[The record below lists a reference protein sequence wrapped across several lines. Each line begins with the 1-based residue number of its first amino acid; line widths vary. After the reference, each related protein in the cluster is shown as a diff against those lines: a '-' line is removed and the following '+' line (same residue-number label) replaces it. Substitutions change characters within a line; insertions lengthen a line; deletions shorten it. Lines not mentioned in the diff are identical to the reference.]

1 MLLLKEIN
9 NAIRSNKNKP
19 ITVRASDTAIYD
31 VFGAR
36 KYPGGQTGSIE
47 PHTDI
52 ILDKRAGK
60 NTNISLKQGPLSS
73 LTKGNTRGLEAIVPG
88 ITRRFS
94 ILALNKLKQMKLD
107 DGEKVPPIF
116 GHLQELDK
124 ERLFVGKTSTG
135 GPVDYVYIGNGSTQY
150 NEDEEL
156 LSIDGN
162 LVDPIQYV
170 KKRQFYLRLSP
181 LYDDQGFDS
190 KTLVGGIPKIYGKS
204 VDHKISENIISLTED
219 VSDDGIVIEIT

>member
-1 MLLLKEIN
+1 MNLIKDIN

-19 ITVRASDTAIYD
+19 ITIRASDIFIYD

-36 KYPGGQTGSIE
+36 KYPGGQAGTIE

-60 NTNISLKQGPLSS
+60 KTNISLKQGPLSS
-73 LTKGNTRGLEAIVPG
+73 LTKGNARGLEAIIPG
-88 ITRRFS
+88 IIRKLS
-94 ILALNKLKQMKLD
+94 IAALNKLKQINIE
-107 DGEKVPPIF
+107 DGERVPPIF

-135 GPVDYVYIGNGSTQY
+135 GPVDYLYIGNGTTQY
-150 NEDEEL
+150 DEDEEL

-162 LVDPIQYV
+162 LVDPISYV
-170 KKRQFYLRLSP
+170 KKRDFYLKMMP
-181 LYDDQGFDS
+181 LYDDQVFDS
-190 KTLVGGIPKIYGKS
+190 KLSVGGIPKIYDKS
-204 VDHKISENIISLTED
+204 KDHKISENIIILTED
-219 VSDDGIVIEIT
+219 VSEDGIVVEIV